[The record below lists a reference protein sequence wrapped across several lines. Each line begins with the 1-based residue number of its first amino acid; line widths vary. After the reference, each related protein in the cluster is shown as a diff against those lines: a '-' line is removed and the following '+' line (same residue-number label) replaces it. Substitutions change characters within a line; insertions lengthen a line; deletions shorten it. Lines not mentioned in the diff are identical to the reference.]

1 MVGSGSGSALK
12 CKARSGSSDAD
23 PQHWPQ
29 DTGKGLPPDYVFIT
43 YDFVALAPG
52 DHLAVVLTQ
61 GQNTGDET
69 LDT

>member
-1 MVGSGSGSALK
+1 MKVQSTI
-12 CKARSGSSDAD
+12 RDPDQSDAD

-43 YDFVALAPG
+43 YDFVPLAPG

-61 GQNTGDET
+61 GQNPGD
-69 LDT
+69 